1 MAKATSSL
9 VVPIIFL
16 VIFALVEQNMGCNDY
31 DVGGNGCDHC
41 RLRCL
46 KYYPPTRKAELEK
59 AKDEFISFLKR
70 ISRSRSQSY
79 LGAYVVSR
87 SGVCTSPRN

>member
-16 VIFALVEQNMGCNDY
+16 VIFAFVEQNMGCNDY

-46 KYYPPTRKAELEK
+46 KYYPPTRKAECQLNRCICIGPCP
-59 AKDEFISFLKR
+59 DDRPHKR
-70 ISRSRSQSY
+70 FEMLNSSKMYKQKS
-79 LGAYVVSR
+79 
-87 SGVCTSPRN
+87 